1 LLGKTFDRNASN
13 LAGGGVAV
21 IRLKPG
27 LGTSMESLPVSPA
40 LGALTAVFTTFG
52 LIFLAEIGDKSQLVC
67 MTLAARHRH
76 FPVLL
81 GAIAAFIILNTL
93 AVVFGAG
100 LAQWVPEKVLAGA
113 VALLFGAFGIKSLL
127 TKEEKEEEGEVEEKP
142 GHGIFVTTFLMILLA
157 EMGDKTQIAI
167 AGLASTLP
175 AVAVWLGATLALF
188 ATSALGVWLGVTL
201 LRRIPIHRLH
211 QISGVFFLVLAAFAA
226 ARLF

>member
-1 LLGKTFDRNASN
+1 MS
-13 LAGGGVAV
+13 
-21 IRLKPG
+21 
-27 LGTSMESLPVSPA
+27 A
-40 LGALTAVFTTFG
+40 LETLTAIFSTFG

-76 FPVLL
+76 LPVLL
-81 GAIAAFIILNTL
+81 GAVAAFLILNTL

-100 LAQWVPEKVLAGA
+100 LAQWIPERILAGA

-127 TKEEKEEEGEVEEKP
+127 TQEEVGEDGEIEEKP
-142 GHGIFVTTFLMILLA
+142 GHGIFATTFLMLLLA

-175 AVAVWLGATLALF
+175 SLAVWIGATLALIT
-188 ATSALGVWLGVTL
+188 TSALGVWLGVTL

-211 QISGVFFLVLAAFAA
+211 QVSGVFFLVLAAFAA
-226 ARLF
+226 TRVF